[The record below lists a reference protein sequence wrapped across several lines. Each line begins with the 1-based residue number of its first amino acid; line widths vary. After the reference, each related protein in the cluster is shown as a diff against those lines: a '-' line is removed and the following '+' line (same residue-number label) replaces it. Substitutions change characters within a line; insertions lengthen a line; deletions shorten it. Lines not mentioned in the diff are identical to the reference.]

1 MIRRLPS
8 CWPVALLAVLVLVF
22 APPESA
28 QARTRSHTRTPA
40 QAHTSAQAS
49 GSGYC
54 TIASR
59 CASLLI
65 DGQTGDVLMGQDP
78 DKRVYPASLTK
89 VMTLYLFFEA
99 IRDGRF
105 SLTDTI
111 PISSNAAAQSPTKIG
126 LSPGSRIMVE
136 DAIEAIAIKSA
147 NDIAVAVA
155 EAIAGNEDAFAR
167 RMNAKASELGLRNT
181 FFRNPSGLP
190 DNAQHTTA
198 RDMVLLAQRILGD
211 FPNRRRYFGLPAAKI
226 AGRMVQGHNRLLKR
240 GECTGGKTGYIRE
253 SGFNLLAWKEEGGR
267 LVIGA
272 VFGGNTI
279 ASRDRYM
286 ADMLRYGADRL
297 AGGRRSATAAPVR
310 PPSPATADTAEEE
323 GEEESAA
330 GGPGMPPLPHPR
342 PAPREAGK
350 DQDVAAVIANLNPPP
365 SAGHVLVPPARP
377 TLETLTLS
385 SAAMASPTFN
395 DSWAIQVGAYR
406 DAAQAQQALA
416 RATRALPVI
425 LGGAF
430 PRTISTTTT
439 MGQLHRAQ
447 LIGLDEQGAKAACA
461 TLTREGMQCLAVPPG
476 QAS

>member
-1 MIRRLPS
+1 MCARLRL
-8 CWPVALLAVLVLVF
+8 LLAVAVPLWLGLAAVS
-22 APPESA
+22 P
-28 QARTRSHTRTPA
+28 
-40 QAHTSAQAS
+40 AQAS
-49 GSGYC
+49 GYC
-54 TIASR
+54 TVASK

-65 DGQTGDVLMGQDP
+65 DGRTGTVLTSQDP

-105 SLTDTI
+105 SLTDSI
-111 PISSNAAAQSPTKIG
+111 PISRNAAAQSPTKIG
-126 LSPGSRIMVE
+126 LNPGQRILVE
-136 DAIEAIAIKSA
+136 DAIEAVAMKSA

-155 EAIAGNEDAFAR
+155 EAVAGSEEAFVR
-167 RMNAKASELGLRNT
+167 RMNAKASVLGLRNT
-181 FFRNPSGLP
+181 TFRNPSGLP
-190 DNAQHTTA
+190 DSGQHTTA
-198 RDMVLLAQRILGD
+198 RDMVLLAQRTLED

-226 AGRMVQGHNRLLKR
+226 AGRMVQGHNRLLTR
-240 GECTGGKTGYIRE
+240 GACTGGKTGYIRE
-253 SGFNLLAWKEEGGR
+253 SGFNLLAWKEVDGH

-286 ADMLRYGADRL
+286 ADMLRYGVNRL
-297 AGGRRSATAAPVR
+297 AGTA
-310 PPSPATADTAEEE
+310 SPADTAVATATTHPPTATPPRPKPRP
-323 GEEESAA
+323 GTAQTDTDKDTDKDVSGVIADLDPPPAA
-330 GGPGMPPLPHPR
+330 GQVLTPP
-342 PAPREAGK
+342 PAPA
-350 DQDVAAVIANLNPPP
+350 
-365 SAGHVLVPPARP
+365 SAP
-377 TLETLTLS
+377 TLESLTLAA
-385 SAAMASPTFN
+385 SATASPTFS

-406 DAAQAQQALA
+406 DTAQAQQALA

-430 PRTISTTTT
+430 PRTIPTATT

-461 TLTREGMQCLAVPPG
+461 TLTRQGMQCLAVPPG